1 MSFLAP
7 LFLVGALAV
16 GLPILFHF
24 IRRTTRER
32 SPFSSLMF
40 LLASPPRLT
49 RRTRLEHL
57 LLLALRCAVIGLLA
71 LGFAR
76 PFFRHP
82 TAPPEGQTGRRV
94 LLLLDVSASMR
105 RADLWSD
112 ARKRADTILAKC
124 SPADEVALFTF
135 ARQVNPLVTFD
146 QWNASAAGDRAALI
160 SAKLAQASPGWE
172 STQAGNAIV
181 QAAEMMA
188 DSTGK
193 PSVRSAR
200 IELITDLQEGS
211 RLEPL
216 QGYEWP
222 KGVEVSLNL
231 LKPRATSNAS
241 LQLVAD
247 PEDATDPK
255 LAGQVRVRVA
265 NVSGSRREQ
274 FKLGW
279 ALGNQQ
285 DFPVK
290 PMDLYVPAGQSRIV
304 AVPAPTNV
312 NPDRIVLRGDD
323 DDFDNTVF
331 ASPPEAVRVQV
342 MYFGNEPET
351 DTRQPLYFLKRA
363 FQETRHEAVA
373 VVGVRPSDVLSPE
386 QLRSSSLLIVGA
398 PIGGTSAQSL
408 RSEVM
413 AGKTLLLIADSP
425 GMQETLGELLQ
436 APHVSLQEIR
446 PPNYAMLGEIDFRHP
461 IFAAFA
467 DPRFSD
473 FTKIHFWK
481 YNKLDP
487 AQVPNAR
494 MLARFD
500 SGDPALVEVP
510 LGQGRVLVL
519 TSGWQPQSSQLAVSS
534 KFVPLLYSVLETS
547 GVPVPV
553 PAQYWPGDRVP
564 LESLVGA
571 SASGAVIQLPDGSQV
586 NVSSGE
592 TNFTHTAVPG
602 IYTVTSSRGAKKFVV
617 NLDPAESRTAALPF
631 DELERLGVPTS
642 HPLGSEAQL
651 LAKQVRLQNADIENR
666 QKLWR
671 WVIVGTLVV
680 LLVETWVAGRTSRA
694 VSIPTTGAAT

>member
-32 SPFSSLMF
+32 TPFSSLMF

-76 PFFRHP
+76 PFFRRP
-82 TAPPEGQTGRRV
+82 VAPAEGQTGRRV

-105 RADLWSD
+105 RADLW
-112 ARKRADTILAKC
+112 AEAQKRAATILAKC

-135 ARQVNPLVTFD
+135 DRQINPLVTFD
-146 QWNASAAGDRAALI
+146 QWDASGAGDRAALI
-160 SAKLAQASPGWE
+160 STKLAQASPGWG
-172 STQAGNAIV
+172 STQMGNALI
-181 QAAEMMA
+181 QAAEMMV
-188 DSTGK
+188 DSAGK
-193 PSVRSAR
+193 PSVRSTR
-200 IELITDLQEGS
+200 IELITDLEEGS

-222 KGVEVSLNL
+222 KGVEVSLSL
-231 LKPRATSNAS
+231 LKPRGPSNAS
-241 LQLVAD
+241 LQLMAD

-285 DFPVK
+285 GFPVK

-304 AVPAPTNV
+304 VVPAPTNAH
-312 NPDRIVLRGDD
+312 PDRIVLQGDD
-323 DDFDNTVF
+323 DEFDNTVF

-342 MYFGNEPET
+342 LYFGNEPET

-373 VVGVRPSDVLSPE
+373 VIGVRPSDVLSPE
-386 QLRSSSLLIVGA
+386 QLRNGSLLIVGA
-398 PIGGTSAQSL
+398 PVGATTAQSL

-413 AGKTLLLIADSP
+413 AGKTLLLIADNP
-425 GMQETLGELLQ
+425 GMQETLGGLVQVPQLG
-436 APHVSLQEIR
+436 VQEIR

-481 YNKLDP
+481 YTRVDP
-487 AQVPNAR
+487 AQIPNAR
-494 MLARFD
+494 VLARFD
-500 SGDPALVEVP
+500 SGDAALLEVP

-553 PAQYWPGDRVP
+553 PARSWAGDRVP

-571 SASGAVIQLPDGSQV
+571 SPSGAVIQLPGGSQV
-586 NVSSGE
+586 KVASGA
-592 TNFTHTAVPG
+592 TNFTQTAVPG

-642 HPLGSEAQL
+642 HAVGSEAKL
-651 LAKQVRLQNADIENR
+651 LAKEVRLQNGDIENR

-671 WVIVGTLVV
+671 WVIIGTLLV
-680 LLVETWVAGRTSRA
+680 LLLETWLAGRTSRA
-694 VSIPTTGAAT
+694 VSVPTTGAAT

>member
-7 LFLVGALAV
+7 LFLVGALTV

-32 SPFSSLMF
+32 TPFSSLMF

-49 RRTRLEHL
+49 QRTRLEHL

-76 PFFRHP
+76 PFFRRPLAP
-82 TAPPEGQTGRRV
+82 TEGQGGRRV

-105 RADLWSD
+105 RADLWAE
-112 ARKRADTILAKC
+112 ARKRAETILAKT
-124 SPADEVALFTF
+124 SPGDEVALFTF
-135 ARQVNPLVTFD
+135 DRQINPLVTFE
-146 QWNASAAGDRAALI
+146 QWDASAAGDRATLI
-160 SAKLAQASPGWE
+160 SSKLAQSSPGWG
-172 STQAGNAIV
+172 STQTGNALI

-188 DSTGK
+188 DSAGK
-193 PSVRSAR
+193 PNVRSAR
-200 IELITDLQEGS
+200 IELITDLEEGS
-211 RLEPL
+211 RLDPL

-231 LKPRATSNAS
+231 LKPRGTSNAS

-255 LAGQVRVRVA
+255 QAGQVRVRVA

-279 ALGNQQ
+279 AVGNQQ
-285 DFPVK
+285 GFPVK

-312 NPDRIVLRGDD
+312 NPDRIVLQGDD

-331 ASPPEAVRVQV
+331 ASPLEAVRVAV
-342 MYFGNEPET
+342 MYFGTEPET

-373 VVGVRPSDVLSPE
+373 VIGVRPTDVLSPDK
-386 QLRSSSLLIVGA
+386 LHNSSLLIVGTA
-398 PIGGTSAQSL
+398 VSATTAQSL
-408 RSEVM
+408 RTEVM
-413 AGKTLLLIADSP
+413 AGKTLLLLADNP
-425 GMQETLGELLQ
+425 EMQETLAGLLQ
-436 APHVSLQEIR
+436 VPQLRVQEVR

-481 YNKLDP
+481 YTRVDP

-494 MLARFD
+494 VLARFD
-500 SGDPALVEVP
+500 SGDPALLEVP

-553 PAQYWPGDRVP
+553 LAQYWAGDRVP
-564 LESLVGA
+564 LESLVGP
-571 SASGAVIQLPDGSQV
+571 SGSEAVIQMPGGPQLKVGP
-586 NVSSGE
+586 GE
-592 TNFTHTAVPG
+592 TNFTQTAVPG
-602 IYTVTSSRGAKKFVV
+602 IYTVTSSRGAKRFVV

-642 HPLGSEAQL
+642 HVVGSEAQL
-651 LAKQVRLQNADIENR
+651 LAKEVRLQNAEIENR

-671 WVIVGTLVV
+671 WVIVGTLLV
-680 LLVETWVAGRTSRA
+680 LLLETWVAGRTSRA
-694 VSIPTTGAAT
+694 VSVPTTGAAA